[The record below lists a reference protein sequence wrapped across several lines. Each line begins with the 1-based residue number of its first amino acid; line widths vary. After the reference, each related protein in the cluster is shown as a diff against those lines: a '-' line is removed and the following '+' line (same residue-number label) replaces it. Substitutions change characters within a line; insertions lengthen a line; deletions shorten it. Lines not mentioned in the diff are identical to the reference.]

1 MVAACTG
8 QPDPEPWQE
17 PVDGAVAVTAWE
29 DDGTPTSPFGPG
41 GASWTSPQQI
51 VDALANALAQGDAT
65 AVGRVVDE
73 RADGT
78 AVGWV
83 RITVPDTP
91 VLAGD
96 LRFEMRR
103 DGGTWSVER
112 SESRDHCSRPLTEGE
127 CR

>member
-1 MVAACTG
+1 MPGWNFADVW
-8 QPDPEPWQE
+8 E
-17 PVDGAVAVTAWE
+17 AVADKLPDA
-29 DDGTPTSPFGPG
+29 P
-41 GASWTSPQQI
+41 AQI
-51 VDALANALAQGDAT
+51 QGDRSFT
-65 AVGRVVDE
+65 WQQFDE

-103 DGGTWSVER
+103 DGGSWSVER